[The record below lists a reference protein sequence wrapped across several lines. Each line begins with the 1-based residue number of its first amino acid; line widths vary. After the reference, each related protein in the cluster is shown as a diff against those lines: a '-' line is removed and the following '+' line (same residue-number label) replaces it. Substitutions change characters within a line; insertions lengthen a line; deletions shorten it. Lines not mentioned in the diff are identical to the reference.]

1 MSLKIKDRLALN
13 YLVATSLLMAA
24 VFSII
29 YFVVEEVVMFNIDR
43 DLSFEL
49 NKHTEEVLITG
60 DELRFVNM
68 AEWEEREHL
77 EVQVNPVFIQ
87 IVNVDGK
94 IMGRSPNLKNYSL
107 HFIGQNNSEFYDQKI
122 GNQRVRTAQ
131 IALEEK
137 GQISGYILA
146 AMSLESSLIV
156 LQKLFD
162 ILLISYGVVV
172 LVIFC
177 FSRILS
183 GRLVRPIKHLSES
196 MDDINRNS
204 LSERVLLPAN
214 QDEIYSLSLNFNRLL
229 DRNEEALIRERQFT
243 ADASHQLRTP
253 LSVLKGTLEVLIRR
267 ERKRTEYED
276 KINFCINEIDRM
288 GKSAEQLLTIARMDN
303 HQATGMEKRL
313 KLKTIIDAIIQRFDP
328 IIQQQN
334 LKVNFHS
341 TVKKNY
347 WTEAYYSDLILEN
360 LISNAL
366 KYSPK
371 NAEIHILLDED
382 ENGLCCAIK
391 DSGIGIRP
399 EDLERIFNSF
409 YRSNAPEHL
418 QVKGNGLGL
427 AIARKAADSF
437 GARLEVKSD
446 FGKGSCFSLYFPR
459 SILSHS

>member
-24 VFSII
+24 IFSII
-29 YFVVEEVVMFNIDR
+29 YFAVEEVVMFNIDR

-49 NKHTEEVLITG
+49 NKHTEEVLISG

-87 IVNVDGK
+87 IVNVDGE
-94 IMGRSPNLKNYSL
+94 IMGRSPNLKNNSL
-107 HFIGQNNSEFYDQKI
+107 RFIGADNKEFYNQKI

-131 IALEEK
+131 ISLEENN
-137 GQISGYILA
+137 QISGYILA

-156 LQKLFD
+156 LQKLLD

-172 LVIFC
+172 LVLFF
-177 FSRILS
+177 FSRILA
-183 GRLVRPIKHLSES
+183 GRLVRPIKQLSES
-196 MDDINRNS
+196 MENINRNS
-204 LSERVLLPAN
+204 LSERVLLPSN
-214 QDEIYSLSLNFNRLL
+214 KDEIYSLSLNFNRLL

-243 ADASHQLRTP
+243 GDASHQLRTP
-253 LSVLKGTLEVLIRR
+253 LSVLKGTLEILIRR
-267 ERKRTEYED
+267 ERKQAEYED
-276 KINFCINEIDRM
+276 KISFCIGEIDRM
-288 GKSAEQLLTIARMDN
+288 AKSAEQLLIIARMNN
-303 HQATGMEKRL
+303 HQAIGKENRL
-313 KLKTIIDAIIQRFDP
+313 ELKTIIDAIIQRFDP
-328 IIQQQN
+328 IIKNHN
-334 LKVNFHS
+334 LKVICQS
-341 TVKKNY
+341 TVDQNY
-347 WTEAYYSDLILEN
+347 WAEAYYSDLILEN

-382 ENGLCCAIK
+382 ENGLCCSIK
-391 DSGIGIRP
+391 DDGIGIRP
-399 EDLERIFNSF
+399 EELERIFDSF
-409 YRSNAPEHL
+409 YRSDAPEHL
-418 QVKGNGLGL
+418 QIKGNGLGL